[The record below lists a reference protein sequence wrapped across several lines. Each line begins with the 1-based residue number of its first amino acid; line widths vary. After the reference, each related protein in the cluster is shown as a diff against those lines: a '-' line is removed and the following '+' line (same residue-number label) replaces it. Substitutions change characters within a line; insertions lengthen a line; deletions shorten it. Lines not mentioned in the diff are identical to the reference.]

1 MEHLPSRETTGERK
15 EKELNKKGWGKFRT
29 ILLAGSILA
38 NGGSIGD
45 KVHESMRV
53 QDLEAGGSQSFSVE
67 SGVNMQN
74 SAYRKGR
81 TITMATSGEDI
92 REECSGQWGERLC
105 SSPRHKLR

>member
-38 NGGSIGD
+38 NGGFIGD

-53 QDLEAGGSQSFSVE
+53 QDLEAGGSQSFSVDF
-67 SGVNMQN
+67 G
-74 SAYRKGR
+74 G
-81 TITMATSGEDI
+81 GPEDGLDL
-92 REECSGQWGERLC
+92 RGKWGEHAEFSLQKGANN
-105 SSPRHKLR
+105 HNGY